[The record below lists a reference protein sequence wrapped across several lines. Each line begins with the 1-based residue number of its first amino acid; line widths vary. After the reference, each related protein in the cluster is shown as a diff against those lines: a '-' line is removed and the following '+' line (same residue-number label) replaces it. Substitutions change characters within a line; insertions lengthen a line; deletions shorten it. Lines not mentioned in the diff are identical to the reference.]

1 MDYVDKQILLALLAN
16 CRVTYQELA
25 TQHNLSSNAIKK
37 RIDKMESNGIIESY
51 CIETSLAMVDAE
63 TAMFFVSTNGK
74 ENNSEFIK
82 NLGTNECINY
92 VGELSGSTYIIFCS
106 HQNGSIGLGKLTA
119 FLRSFDFA
127 TTVEAY
133 PIFMDPGRKKDFSHQ
148 ELLVIRE
155 LLKNAREPVSGI
167 ATSTNLP
174 ARVIKKVIDELRSN
188 MYIFFTIRWNLNAG
202 NNITFL
208 ERIEID
214 EKITSLEK
222 IHILLDKQFQK
233 SYITPIICTTIPVIY
248 AAFIIDQLTELQE
261 IEGIIK
267 KYQGIKSITTYI
279 GKPNFSFEDIKTKY
293 LKNLVAK
300 M

>member
-1 MDYVDKQILLALLAN
+1 MDYVDKQILLTLLAN

-37 RIDKMESNGIIESY
+37 RIDKMENNGVIESY
-51 CIETSLAMVDAE
+51 CIETSFAMVEAE
-63 TAMFFVSTNGK
+63 PVMLFAHTNGK

-82 NLGTNECINY
+82 TLGINNCINY
-92 VGELSGSTYIIFCS
+92 VGELSGSVYIIFCS
-106 HQNGSIGLGKLTA
+106 YQNGSIGLGEITA
-119 FLRSFDFA
+119 FLRSFDFVTA
-127 TTVEAY
+127 VDIY
-133 PIFMDPGRKKDFSHQ
+133 PIFMDPGKKKNLSHQ

-155 LLKNAREPVSGI
+155 LLNNAREPISTI

-188 MYIFFTIRWNLNAG
+188 MFIMFTIRWNLNAG
-202 NNITFL
+202 DNITFL

-214 EKITSLEK
+214 EKITTLYK
-222 IHILLDKQFQK
+222 INNWLNEQFQK
-233 SYITPIICTTIPVIY
+233 SYIAPIICTTVPVIY

-261 IEGIIK
+261 IENIIK